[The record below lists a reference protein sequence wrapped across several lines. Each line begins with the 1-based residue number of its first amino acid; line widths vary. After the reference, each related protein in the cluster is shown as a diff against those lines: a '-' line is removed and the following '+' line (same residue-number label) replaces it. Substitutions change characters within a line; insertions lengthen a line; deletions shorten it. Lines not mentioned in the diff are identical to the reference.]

1 MNNLTKE
8 QINTTHELKLRI
20 ELCDAVLKGEKNF
33 EVRFNDRGYQKFDL
47 IKFCPVDWTERNVL
61 HEISNKLY
69 EITYVLSG
77 WGLQDGWVA
86 FGIREVGLFSRRKTD
101 EDKP

>member
-61 HEISNKLY
+61 HEISKKLY

-86 FGIREVGLFSRRKTD
+86 FGIREV
-101 EDKP
+101 E